1 MLLEFTVPGPP
12 VSHQSHNKTKLRAW
26 RGIVRQSAAKVW
38 GSRPRLESNLTIVVT
53 YYHPRQAILFDTDNI
68 VKPIQDALIGL
79 VYKDDSW
86 ITHTVCQ
93 KKSIDGFFQIRGLSL
108 ILLEAFSQGVEF
120 LYITVDHEPSYDSPE
135 VVL

>member
-12 VSHQSHNKTKLRAW
+12 VSHQSHNKTKLSDWRAM
-26 RGIVRQSAAKVW
+26 VRSSAAKVW
-38 GSRPRLESNLTIVVT
+38 GSRSPLESKLMFVVT
-53 YYHPRQAILFDTDNI
+53 YYHPGQAVLIDTDNM

-79 VYKDDSW
+79 VYKDDRW
-86 ITHTVCQ
+86 ITQTTSQ

-108 ILLEAFSQGVEF
+108 VLLEAFSRGVEF
-120 LYITVDHEPSYDSPE
+120 LHITVDQAPNHDSPE